1 MSAAWSRRGRP
12 PSVSPVDPD
21 DTTEA
26 SAGPL
31 GAGLLFAGAAV
42 VIAGLTTLLPA
53 WTIAVGAVA
62 FVLGGTLVLRRFG
75 RAQRAAGRQ
84 VRR

>member
-1 MSAAWSRRGRP
+1 
-12 PSVSPVDPD
+12 VEPD

-31 GAGLLFAGAAV
+31 DAGLLFVGAAV

-62 FVLGGTLVLRRFG
+62 FVLGGALMLRRFG
-75 RAQRAAGRQ
+75 RS
-84 VRR
+84 RRDAERHVKR